1 MSASSASVRSAHTP
15 DAVDQT
21 VDARVLEERA
31 RWAMRIH
38 DGLTQTVTSAVLE
51 LQTLR
56 TRILADPAGAVAS
69 LSAVEAAIRA
79 DLREIRQMLFDLY
92 EDQRPPEPPMATF
105 VDELLAR
112 WGLPARVTID
122 GDVDDVPLG
131 VLETAHAVLAESL
144 ANAAKH
150 AGTSDVAVH
159 IAASA
164 AQMRIEVIDRGLGI
178 GDRRRRRSALRAQH
192 DAGPRRGYRW
202 NLGDRIDARG
212 RDPCGRAPSRRR
224 ARRGTMRILIVDDH
238 ALVRRGMAYVVK
250 EGFPDADVVEAEG
263 AAAALDVMRI
273 KAADLALVDVRMPDL
288 DGLELLRA
296 MKLEWPDVP
305 VIMLST
311 YENAPYVKRALSD
324 GAAGYLLKDA
334 TPEDLGQAINVAI
347 SGGGNVLSPR
357 VIQNLFEDVESSG
370 GQTTNGHPR
379 SRRTEYN
386 LTQRE
391 HDILALL
398 SEGRS
403 NRSIAQNLYLS
414 EKTVKAHLAAIF
426 RKLGVTNRTQAA
438 MMAVQL
444 GVGPVPGA
452 VTGTD

>member
-1 MSASSASVRSAHTP
+1 
-15 DAVDQT
+15 
-21 VDARVLEERA
+21 
-31 RWAMRIH
+31 
-38 DGLTQTVTSAVLE
+38 
-51 LQTLR
+51 
-56 TRILADPAGAVAS
+56 
-69 LSAVEAAIRA
+69 
-79 DLREIRQMLFDLY
+79 
-92 EDQRPPEPPMATF
+92 
-105 VDELLAR
+105 
-112 WGLPARVTID
+112 
-122 GDVDDVPLG
+122 
-131 VLETAHAVLAESL
+131 
-144 ANAAKH
+144 
-150 AGTSDVAVH
+150 
-159 IAASA
+159 
-164 AQMRIEVIDRGLGI
+164 
-178 GDRRRRRSALRAQH
+178 
-192 DAGPRRGYRW
+192 
-202 NLGDRIDARG
+202 
-212 RDPCGRAPSRRR
+212 
-224 ARRGTMRILIVDDH
+224 MRILIVDDH
-238 ALVRRGMAYVVK
+238 ALVRRGMTYVVK

-263 AAAALDVMRI
+263 ANAALDMMRS

-311 YENAPYVKRALSD
+311 YENAPYVKRALAD

-370 GQTTNGHPR
+370 GPK

-444 GVGPVPGA
+444 GVGPAQPAVGA
-452 VTGTD
+452 GD

>member
-1 MSASSASVRSAHTP
+1 
-15 DAVDQT
+15 
-21 VDARVLEERA
+21 
-31 RWAMRIH
+31 
-38 DGLTQTVTSAVLE
+38 
-51 LQTLR
+51 
-56 TRILADPAGAVAS
+56 
-69 LSAVEAAIRA
+69 
-79 DLREIRQMLFDLY
+79 
-92 EDQRPPEPPMATF
+92 
-105 VDELLAR
+105 
-112 WGLPARVTID
+112 
-122 GDVDDVPLG
+122 
-131 VLETAHAVLAESL
+131 
-144 ANAAKH
+144 
-150 AGTSDVAVH
+150 
-159 IAASA
+159 
-164 AQMRIEVIDRGLGI
+164 
-178 GDRRRRRSALRAQH
+178 
-192 DAGPRRGYRW
+192 
-202 NLGDRIDARG
+202 
-212 RDPCGRAPSRRR
+212 
-224 ARRGTMRILIVDDH
+224 MRILIVDDH

-250 EGFPDADVVEAEG
+250 DGFPDADVVEAEG
-263 AAAALDVMRI
+263 ATAALDVMRI

-296 MKLEWPDVP
+296 MKLEWPGVP

-370 GQTTNGHPR
+370 GQANGHGK